1 MPLQKLVFRPGVN
14 RENTNYSNEGGWYD
28 CDKIRFRSGFP
39 EKVGGWVRYS
49 EFVYDGVARTIKNWV
64 TLAGES
70 LLGIGTN
77 TKAYVNKGG
86 EYFDITPI
94 RATVTLP
101 NNPFITVAGSTLVTV
116 TATGHGAT
124 DGSFVTFS
132 GATTVGGLD
141 LNGEYELNYVD
152 SNTYQ
157 IVAASA
163 ASSSAT
169 GGGASV
175 SAVYQLNAGLPVYQ
189 IGVGWGAGTWPTYSL
204 VSLANAMSF
213 TANSAV
219 VTVADTAHGL
229 TTGDYV
235 YVQNLNYPAWVNNS
249 SSVIYFVNN
258 ANVVVP
264 MAANNIAGMP
274 SAVLLKAQQITT
286 VNANAYTFT
295 TTVPA
300 TSTVSSAVGL
310 INMRYPAPPVR
321 TWGGPATVGVGQQLG
336 LWNMANSGQE
346 LLYGQRGGP
355 LYKWTPVPAATA
367 YTTRGTLVT
376 GDQVPLFQNV
386 LLISD
391 SSRFVFAMGT
401 NEVYDTPLD
410 PLLIRWSDQ
419 EDYTEWEPLPTNQAG
434 SIRLSIGSYIVAASQ
449 TRQEILVWTDAAIYS
464 LQYLG
469 PPYVWGVTLLQ
480 DNISIMGPNT
490 AITVNNVTYWMG
502 LDKFYMYSGRV
513 ETLPC
518 SVRQFIFQDINKDQA
533 WQVCCGSNEAFSE
546 VWWFYPSG
554 SSTTNDKYVIY
565 NYLDRVWYYGTINRT
580 AWLDASTNQYPI
592 AACDAQTLVLHENGI
607 DDAITNPP
615 SAINAYIQSSDFD
628 IGDGHNF
635 GFAWR
640 ILPDVTFAGSN
651 ITNPQVTMV
660 VKPRTNSGSAYGTPN
675 DPTVTRTQQYPIELY
690 TGQVYTRIRG
700 RQMAFRIESVGVG
713 TQWQLGSPRI
723 DIRPDGRR

>member
-1 MPLQKLVFRPGVN
+1 MPLQKIVFRPGVN

-28 CDKIRFRSGFP
+28 CDKVRFRSGFP

-49 EFVYDGVARTIKNWV
+49 NNTYIGSARTLKNWV
-64 TLAGES
+64 TLASES
-70 LLGIGTN
+70 LLGVGTN
-77 TKAYVNKGG
+77 SKAYVEKGG
-86 EYFDITPI
+86 AFYDITPI

-101 NNPFITVAGSTLVTV
+101 NNPFTTVAGSTTVTV

-124 DGSFVTFS
+124 DGTFVTFT
-132 GATTVGGLD
+132 GAAAVGGLNLD
-141 LNGEYELNYVD
+141 GEYEINYIN
-152 SNTYQ
+152 SNTYE
-157 IVAASA
+157 ITASSA
-163 ASSSAT
+163 ASSSTT

-175 SAVYQLNAGLPVYQ
+175 SAAYQVNAGLAVYTT
-189 IGVGWGAGTWPTYSL
+189 GVGWGAGAWPTYSL
-204 VSLANAMSF
+204 VNLANAMSF

-219 VTVADTAHGL
+219 VTVQDTAHGL

-235 YVQNLNYPAWVNNS
+235 YIEGLNYPSWTNNS
-249 SSVIYFVNN
+249 SNIIYFVNN
-258 ANVVVP
+258 LNVVVP
-264 MAANNIAGMP
+264 MTANTVAGIP
-274 SAVLLKAQQITT
+274 TPVLLKAQEITT
-286 VNANAYTFT
+286 ANANAYTFT

-300 TSTVSSAVGL
+300 TANVSSGVAL
-310 INMRYPAPPVR
+310 ATFRYPAPPVR
-321 TWGGPATVGVGQQLG
+321 AWGAAAAVGIGQQLG
-336 LWNMANSGQE
+336 LWNMANFGQI

-355 LYKWTPVPAATA
+355 IYEWTPVPASTA
-367 YTTRGTLVT
+367 YDTRGTLVT
-376 GDQVPLFQNV
+376 GTEVPLYQNL

-401 NEVYDTPLD
+401 NEIFDTVLD

-419 EDYTEWEPLPTNQAG
+419 EDYTNWSPSAINQAG
-434 SIRLSIGSYIVAASQ
+434 SIRLSIGSYVVAASQ

-518 SVRQFIFQDINKDQA
+518 SIRQFIFQDINKDQA
-533 WQVCCGSNEAFSE
+533 WQVCCGSNEGFSE

-554 SSTTNDKYVIY
+554 SSNTNDKYVIY

-592 AACDAQTLVLHENGI
+592 AACDAQTLVLHENGV
-607 DDAITNPP
+607 DDGLSNPP
-615 SAINAYIQSSDFD
+615 AGINAYIQSSDFD

-635 GFAWR
+635 GFVWR
-640 ILPDVTFAGSN
+640 ILPDVTFAGSD
-651 ITNPQVTMV
+651 ITSPQVTMV
-660 VKPRTNSGSAYGTPN
+660 VEPRINSGSPYGTPN
-675 DPTVTRTQQYPIELY
+675 APTVTRTQQYPVELY

>member
-28 CDKIRFRSGFP
+28 CDKVRFRSGFP

-49 EFVYDGVARTIKNWV
+49 SNTYDGVARTIKNWV
-64 TLAGES
+64 VLSGES
-70 LLGIGTN
+70 LLGVGTN

-94 RATVTLP
+94 RATTTLP
-101 NNPFITVAGSTLVTV
+101 NNPFTTVAGLTLVTV
-116 TATGHGAT
+116 NATGHGAT
-124 DGSFVTFS
+124 DGSYVTFT
-132 GATTVGGLD
+132 GATAVGGLNLD
-141 LNGEYELNYVD
+141 GEYEISYID

-157 IVAASA
+157 IVASSA

-175 SAVYQLNAGLPVYQ
+175 SAAYQVNAGLPVFS
-189 IGVGWGAGTWPTYSL
+189 IGVGWGAGTWPTYAL
-204 VSLANAMSF
+204 KTLANAVS
-213 TANSAV
+213 TTNTSNV
-219 VTVADTAHGL
+219 VTITDTAHGL
-229 TTGDYV
+229 VTNDYIFI
-235 YVQNLNYPAWVNNS
+235 QGLQYPNWVNNS
-249 SSVIYFVNN
+249 SAVIQWVNN
-258 ANVVVP
+258 LNVVVP
-264 MAANNIAGMP
+264 MYANSFGGIP
-274 SAVLLKAQQITT
+274 TVTLLKAQQVTRI
-286 VNANAYTFT
+286 NANSYSFSVTTNATANTTATYTT
-295 TTVPA
+295 
-300 TSTVSSAVGL
+300 
-310 INMRYPAPPVR
+310 IRYPALPVR
-321 TWGGPATVGVGQQLG
+321 GWGSPANVGIGQQLG
-336 LWNMANSGQE
+336 LWNMANFGQE
-346 LLYGQRGGP
+346 LLFGQRGGP
-355 LYKWTPVPAATA
+355 LYVWTPVPASTA
-367 YTTRGTLVT
+367 YDTRGTLVT
-376 GDQVPLFQNV
+376 GTQVPLFQNV

-391 SSRFVFAMGT
+391 SSRFVFCMGT
-401 NEVYDTPLD
+401 NEVFDTALD

-419 EDYTEWEPLPTNQAG
+419 EDYQNWSPAATNQAG

-592 AACDAQTLVLHENGI
+592 AASDAQTLILHENGV

-615 SAINAYIQSSDFD
+615 VAINAYIQSSDFD

-635 GFAWR
+635 GFVWR
-640 ILPDVTFAGSN
+640 ILPDVTFSGSN

-660 VKPRTNSGSAYGTPN
+660 VEPRINSGSPYGTPN
-675 DPTVTRTQQYPIELY
+675 EPTVTRTQQYPVELY

-700 RQMAFRIESVGVG
+700 RQMAFRIESVGTG

>member
-1 MPLQKLVFRPGVN
+1 
-14 RENTNYSNEGGWYD
+14 
-28 CDKIRFRSGFP
+28 
-39 EKVGGWVRYS
+39 
-49 EFVYDGVARTIKNWV
+49 
-64 TLAGES
+64 
-70 LLGIGTN
+70 
-77 TKAYVNKGG
+77 
-86 EYFDITPI
+86 
-94 RATVTLP
+94 
-101 NNPFITVAGSTLVTV
+101 
-116 TATGHGAT
+116 
-124 DGSFVTFS
+124 
-132 GATTVGGLD
+132 
-141 LNGEYELNYVD
+141 
-152 SNTYQ
+152 
-157 IVAASA
+157 
-163 ASSSAT
+163 
-169 GGGASV
+169 
-175 SAVYQLNAGLPVYQ
+175 
-189 IGVGWGAGTWPTYSL
+189 
-204 VSLANAMSF
+204 
-213 TANSAV
+213 
-219 VTVADTAHGL
+219 
-229 TTGDYV
+229 
-235 YVQNLNYPAWVNNS
+235 
-249 SSVIYFVNN
+249 
-258 ANVVVP
+258 
-264 MAANNIAGMP
+264 
-274 SAVLLKAQQITT
+274 
-286 VNANAYTFT
+286 
-295 TTVPA
+295 
-300 TSTVSSAVGL
+300 
-310 INMRYPAPPVR
+310 
-321 TWGGPATVGVGQQLG
+321 
-336 LWNMANSGQE
+336 MANFGQE

-355 LYKWTPVPAATA
+355 IYKWTPVPSSTA

-376 GDQVPLFQNV
+376 GTEVPLFQNV

-401 NEVYDTPLD
+401 NEVYDTALD
-410 PLLIRWSDQ
+410 PLLLRWSDQ
-419 EDYTEWEPLPTNQAG
+419 EDYTNWAPAATNQAG
-434 SIRLSIGSYIVAASQ
+434 GIRLSIGSYIVTASQ

-480 DNISIMGPNT
+480 DNVSIMGPNT

-554 SSTTNDKYVIY
+554 TSTTNDKYVIY

-592 AACDAQTLVLHENGI
+592 AACDAQTLVLHENGV

-640 ILPDVTFAGSN
+640 ILPDITFAGSN

-700 RQMAFRIESVGVG
+700 RQMAFRIESAGVG

>member
-1 MPLQKLVFRPGVN
+1 MPLQKIVFRPGVN
-14 RENTNYSNEGGWYD
+14 RENTNYSNEGGWFD

-49 EFVYDGVARTIKNWV
+49 AFTYNGVARTIKNWV

-70 LLGIGTN
+70 LLGVGTN

-94 RATVTLP
+94 RATATLP
-101 NNPFITVAGSTLVTV
+101 NNPFTTVSGSTIVRV
-116 TATGHGAT
+116 AATGHGAT
-124 DGSFVTFS
+124 DGTFVTFT
-132 GATTVGGLD
+132 GASPVGGLNLD
-141 LNGEYELNYVD
+141 GEYSINYID
-152 SNTYQ
+152 SNTYN

-175 SAVYQLNAGLPVYQ
+175 SAAYQINAGLRVYSF
-189 IGVGWGAGTWPTYSL
+189 GLGWGAGAWPTYTLKGLS
-204 VSLANAMSF
+204 NAVATTNTS
-213 TANSAV
+213 NV
-219 VTVADTAHGL
+219 VTVTDTAHGL
-229 TTGDYV
+229 VTNDYI
-235 YVQNLNYPAWVNNS
+235 YIQGLQTPNWINNSSATVQWVNNS
-249 SSVIYFVNN
+249 NIVIPMY
-258 ANVVVP
+258 ANTFGGIPTVT
-264 MAANNIAGMP
+264 
-274 SAVLLKAQQITT
+274 LLKAQQVTRINANSYSFTAT
-286 VNANAYTFT
+286 VN
-295 TTVPA
+295 A
-300 TSTVSSAVGL
+300 TSTVTSAYAA
-310 INMRYPAPPVR
+310 IRYPAPPVR
-321 TWGGPATVGVGQQLG
+321 GWGGAAAVGIGQQLG
-336 LWNMANSGQE
+336 LWNMANFGQE
-346 LLYGQRGGP
+346 LLFGQRGGP
-355 LYKWTPVPAATA
+355 LYKWTPVPASTA
-367 YTTRGTLVT
+367 YSTRGTLVT
-376 GDQVPLFQNV
+376 GTEVPLFQNV

-401 NEVYDTPLD
+401 NEVFTVTLD

-419 EDYTEWEPLPTNQAG
+419 EDYTNWAPSAINQAG
-434 SIRLSIGSYIVAASQ
+434 SIRLSIGSYIVTASQ

-469 PPYVWGVTLLQ
+469 PPFVWGVTLLQ

-518 SVRQFIFQDINKDQA
+518 SIRQFIFTDINKDQA

-592 AACDAQTLVLHENGI
+592 AASDAQTLILHENGV

-615 SAINAYIQSSDFD
+615 AAINAYIQSSDFD

-635 GFAWR
+635 GFVWR
-640 ILPDVTFAGSN
+640 ILPDVTFAGATIN
-651 ITNPQVTMV
+651 NPQVTMV
-660 VKPRTNSGSAYGTPN
+660 VEPRINSGAPYGTPN
-675 DPTVTRTQQYPIELY
+675 EPTVTRTQAFPVELY